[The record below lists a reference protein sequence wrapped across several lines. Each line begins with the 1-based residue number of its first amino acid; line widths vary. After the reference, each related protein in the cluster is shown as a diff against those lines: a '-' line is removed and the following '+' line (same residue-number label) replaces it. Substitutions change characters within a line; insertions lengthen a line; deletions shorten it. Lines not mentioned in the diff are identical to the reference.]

1 MTTTYLLIAV
11 FAVWSARSIQSAW
24 RAVYSEKLCFSADT
38 EISTAALALSAFY
51 LATKFVGWS

>member
-11 FAVWSARSIQSAW
+11 FAIWSARSIRSAW
-24 RAVYSEKLCFSADT
+24 HAVYSEKLCFSADN
-38 EISTAALALSAFY
+38 EICTAAFAFSAFY